1 MTTCEIAIQTEGK
14 QKKYYYY
21 PDAVKNYRD
30 KLKQMNNGKVYTP
43 KNAQY
48 MRTYREKLKKQKQE
62 QEQKDLE
69 IKLKV

>member
-21 PDAVKNYRD
+21 PEAVKNYRE
-30 KLKQMNNGKVYTP
+30 KLKNMNGGKVYTS

-48 MRTYREKLKKQKQE
+48 MRTYRAKLKKQKQD
-62 QEQKDLE
+62 QKELE
-69 IKLKV
+69 IKLKN